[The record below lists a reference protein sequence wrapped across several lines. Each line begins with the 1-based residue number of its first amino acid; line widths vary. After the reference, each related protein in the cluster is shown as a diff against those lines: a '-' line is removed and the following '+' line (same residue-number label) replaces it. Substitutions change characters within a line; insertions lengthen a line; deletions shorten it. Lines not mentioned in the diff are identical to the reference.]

1 MCAATGSHALNP
13 NEDRGSEGSV
23 LKSLVAAIREPALC
37 VPLHPMGRVVCA
49 NVRAS
54 LVLAHRSCAQAE
66 TRALGRGRMVRTRVR
81 DRALVGARSDIA
93 QVALDDL
100 ATPFEIDI
108 AQKFYG
114 ALPRVRVCVLQQ
126 NR

>member
-1 MCAATGSHALNP
+1 MCAATGSHALSP
-13 NEDRGSEGSV
+13 NEERDGEGSV
-23 LKSLVAAIREPALC
+23 LKSQVAAISEPALWC
-37 VPLHPMGRVVCA
+37 THTSYGARGCA
-49 NVRAS
+49 NMRAS
-54 LVLAHRSCAQAE
+54 IVLAHRSCAQAD